1 MNSLFSSDPN
11 LNSSILSDKEINDYV
26 LRGLLIEKETFNSSS
41 LEASSYDLRVGS
53 KGIIGGE
60 GVEVDL
66 IHEKTLEIPPG
77 AYAGI
82 VSYEKMH
89 FPRNICARL
98 GSKRALSYDG
108 IILLSGSIVDPGY
121 EGHLLFGLYN
131 ASQKKVH
138 IRYGR
143 KICNIVFERLSIEP
157 EKEVQAEPNL
167 INGNFPDAFLDKM
180 ANMDVLPWMQI
191 SERVKQIENITKDI
205 IDLKARYEDVL
216 GPIKDLTNNVKSLSS
231 TVTEI
236 SNQTKTLT
244 ADLQDARQLVQENSK
259 QINQLTNHLTL
270 VADKYS
276 SIMKDVDKVADEFK
290 SHSGQLKDLSIDVK
304 SQKSRSNIL
313 WAIVYNKS
321 FRFIAVSNGTI
332 KHRMDTDDMEPD
344 NRLQ

>member
-1 MNSLFSSDPN
+1 MSTLFSSDPN

-26 LRGLLIEKETFNSSS
+26 VRGLLIEKETFSSNS

-66 IHEKTLEIPPG
+66 IQIKTLEIPPG

-82 VSYEKMH
+82 VSYEKMN

-121 EGHLLFGLYN
+121 AGHLLFGLYN
-131 ASQKKVH
+131 VSQKKVH

-157 EKEVQAEPNL
+157 DKEVQTEPNL
-167 INGNFPDAFLDKM
+167 INGNFPDTFLDKM

-216 GPIKDLTNNVKSLSS
+216 EPIKDLTNNVKSLSS
-231 TVTEI
+231 TVSEI

-259 QINQLTNHLTL
+259 QINQLTNNLTL
-270 VADKYS
+270 LSDKYS
-276 SIMKDVDKVADEFK
+276 TAIKDIDKVSDEFK
-290 SHSGQLKDLSIDVK
+290 SQGGQLKDISIDVK
-304 SQKSRSNIL
+304 SQRNRTNIL
-313 WAIVYNKS
+313 WAIVLLLAGALISWLITK
-321 FRFIAVSNGTI
+321 ALGA
-332 KHRMDTDDMEPD
+332 
-344 NRLQ
+344 

>member
-1 MNSLFSSDPN
+1 MATLFDSDPN
-11 LNSSILSDKEINDYV
+11 LKSTILSDKEIMDYIN
-26 LRGLLIEKETFNSSS
+26 RGLLIEKETFSSNS
-41 LEASSYDLRVGS
+41 LEASSYDLRVGG

-82 VSYEKMH
+82 VSYEKMN

-143 KICNIVFERLSIEP
+143 KICNIVFERLAIEP
-157 EKEVQAEPNL
+157 EKEVQSEPNL
-167 INGNFPDAFLDKM
+167 LVGNFPDAFMDKM

-216 GPIKDLTNNVKSLSS
+216 QPIKDLTNNVKSLKD
-231 TVTEI
+231 TVSEI
-236 SNQTKTLT
+236 SNQTGILT
-244 ADLQDARQLVQENSK
+244 KDMQNANKMVEENGK
-259 QINQLTNHLTL
+259 QINQLTNGLSL
-270 VADKYS
+270 LSDKYS
-276 SIMKDVDKVADEFK
+276 STIKEMDKISDDFR
-290 SHSGQLKDLSIDVK
+290 SQGSQLKEISIDVK
-304 SQKSRSNIL
+304 SQKGRTNIL
-313 WAIVYNKS
+313 WAVVLLLAGALISWLVMKALGS
-321 FRFIAVSNGTI
+321 
-332 KHRMDTDDMEPD
+332 
-344 NRLQ
+344 

>member
-1 MNSLFSSDPN
+1 MSRNFITFQSKFVMATLFDSDPN
-11 LNSSILSDKEINDYV
+11 INSSILSDKEISDYV
-26 LRGLLIEKETFNSSS
+26 NRGLLIDKDTFSQGS
-41 LEASSYDLRVGS
+41 LEASSYDLRVGG
-53 KGIIGGE
+53 KGIVGGE
-60 GVEVDL
+60 GIEIDL
-66 IHEKTLEIPPG
+66 IHEKTIEIPPG

-82 VSYEKMH
+82 VSYEKMA

-157 EKEVQAEPNL
+157 NKEVQAEPNL
-167 INGNFPDAFLDKM
+167 LVGNFPDAFLDKM

-216 GPIKDLTNNVKSLSS
+216 QPIKDLTTNVRSLKDSVS
-231 TVTEI
+231 EI
-236 SNQTKTLT
+236 SNQTETLT
-244 ADLQDARQLVQENSK
+244 KDMQNSNRMVEENNK
-259 QINQLTNHLTL
+259 QINQLTNSLTIL
-270 VADKYS
+270 SDKYNTT
-276 SIMKDVDKVADEFK
+276 IKEIDKVSDDFR
-290 SHSGQLKDLSIDVK
+290 SQGSQLKEMSIEVK
-304 SQKSRSNIL
+304 SQKTRANIL
-313 WAIVYNKS
+313 WAIVLLVAGALFSWLVMKALGS
-321 FRFIAVSNGTI
+321 
-332 KHRMDTDDMEPD
+332 
-344 NRLQ
+344 